1 MDVRETRFNTG
12 CWRLVM
18 LSSFLLLHWLPLC
31 AHGETLGTNITVMD
45 DKVNSSSL
53 PSGESEQ
60 VAAAASSAVPFL
72 LNLGAVRKPR
82 GGEEAGSGMLGES
95 EISSESAEK
104 DLLLKIPSEG
114 VGAGLPTGLPVPPN
128 PTDAQLELKDE
139 EHTDAPWQGTKGGL
153 DVAMLDLDHLPRP
166 SLPPA
171 RSPSHPDVLTV
182 DYIDPAS
189 RRRDLAPPS
198 PDPASRELQ
207 GGDSWTMSDFYYYDS
222 KDDVFSTTEVYPDS
236 DQYTTVDMADENV
249 MLLTTTR
256 ASVPFDPRLP
266 GSFGPDDV
274 LPSGE
279 DEGPP
284 SAPGLMDGINGS
296 DCRPDYVRSNGTCR
310 SPCDLFPN
318 YCFNGGQC
326 YLAEGIGVFCRCNA
340 QDYMWHKGS
349 RCEAV
354 ITEFQVMCIAI
365 GAAALMVLLLFMITV
380 FFAKKL
386 HLLKT
391 ENSRLHKRSSKY
403 RPPSEQHNDNFSL
416 STIAEGSHPNV
427 RKLCDTPPS
436 LPHARALAYYDNIIC
451 QDDPNSQNKLEDPV
465 KAPPPKEDEPL
476 NIQNSLTPKHEN
488 NHLASEENSSEVN
501 SLQNNMM

>member
-60 VAAAASSAVPFL
+60 AAAAASSAVPFL

-114 VGAGLPTGLPVPPN
+114 EALACPPAC
-128 PTDAQLELKDE
+128 P
-139 EHTDAPWQGTKGGL
+139 
-153 DVAMLDLDHLPRP
+153 
-166 SLPPA
+166 LPPA

-189 RRRDLAPPS
+189 RRRDLAPS

>member
-1 MDVRETRFNTG
+1 MDDRETRFNSG

-18 LSSFLLLHWLPLC
+18 LSSFLLLHSIPLC
-31 AHGETLGTNITVMD
+31 AHGETLGPNITAMD

-60 VAAAASSAVPFL
+60 AAAITSSALPLFPSL
-72 LNLGAVRKPR
+72 RAVRMPR
-82 GGEEAGSGMLGES
+82 GGEEVGSGILGES

-114 VGAGLPTGLPVPPN
+114 VGAGLPTLPAPSR
-128 PTDAQLELKDE
+128 PTDAQPDFRDE
-139 EHTDAPWQGTKGGL
+139 ERTEPPWQGTEGGP
-153 DVAMLDLDHLPRP
+153 DVAMLDLDHRPRP
-166 SLPPA
+166 SSPPA
-171 RSPSHPDVLTV
+171 PAPAQTDVLTV

-189 RRRDLAPPS
+189 RHRDPGPPS
-198 PDPASRELQ
+198 PEPGARELQ
-207 GGDSWTMSDFYYYDS
+207 GGESWTLSDFYYYDN
-222 KDDVFSTTEVYPDS
+222 KDDGFSTTEVYPET
-236 DQYTTVDMADENV
+236 DQYTTVDMEDENI

-256 ASVPFDPRLP
+256 ASVPFDPRRP
-266 GSFGPDDV
+266 GSLLPEDV

-284 SAPGLMDGINGS
+284 PAPGLVDGTNGS
-296 DCRPDYVRSNGTCR
+296 DCRLGYVRTNNSCR
-310 SPCDLFPN
+310 SPCDLFPD
-318 YCFNGGQC
+318 YCFNAGQC

-391 ENSRLHKRSSKY
+391 ENSKLHKRSSKY

-427 RKLCDTPPS
+427 RKLCDTPPT

-476 NIQNSLTPKHEN
+476 NIQNSLTPKHDN